1 MLEFNSII
9 KRLDRKGNVSR
20 SYFLSLRFPVCF
32 REVKVM
38 DTDIT
43 HGYRTRRVM
52 KIMCVFRGHSHC
64 MASPPDQDTVEDSD
78 VSLYLISSCMMRVP
92 RWREHHPL
100 SLRAATLFL
109 RDLPPPGESCWSS
122 PESCRSSY
130 LSECLSKSFNPST
143 LWWPNLSPRP
153 YCVRPRN

>member
-78 VSLYLISSCMMRVP
+78 VSLYLISSYMMRVP
-92 RWREHHPL
+92 R
-100 SLRAATLFL
+100 
-109 RDLPPPGESCWSS
+109 
-122 PESCRSSY
+122 
-130 LSECLSKSFNPST
+130 
-143 LWWPNLSPRP
+143 
-153 YCVRPRN
+153 